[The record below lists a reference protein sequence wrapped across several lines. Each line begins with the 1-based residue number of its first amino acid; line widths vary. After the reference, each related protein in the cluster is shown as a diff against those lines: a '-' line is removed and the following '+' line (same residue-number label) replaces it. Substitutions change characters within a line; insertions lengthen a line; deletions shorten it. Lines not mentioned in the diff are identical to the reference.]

1 MFVQIMLPPDTLLGR
16 DYYDGSPVSRKPRL
30 SLSFTI
36 GALKD
41 LGGLS
46 DAMIVQASQDISTL
60 KNMAGDTATKLGSFA
75 SSFIADLQ
83 DRIR

>member
-1 MFVQIMLPPDTLLGR
+1 MPLTYV
-16 DYYDGSPVSRKPRL
+16 
-30 SLSFTI
+30 I
-36 GALKD
+36 GVLKD
-41 LGGLS
+41 PSGLT

-60 KNMAGDTATKLGSFA
+60 RNMAGDTATKLGSFA